1 MSNLAGFPTSHEIDG
16 SVPNNS
22 GLGAY
27 IERKPGV
34 SGQMQAAAAPA
45 AAPTV
50 VVQVVQ
56 QGQTEPQPKLGG
68 DFDFDDHTPI

>member
-1 MSNLAGFPTSHEIDG
+1 MSNLGGFSTAHEIDG

-27 IERKPGV
+27 VERKTGV

-45 AAPTV
+45 VAPTV
-50 VVQVVQ
+50 VVQAVQ
-56 QGQTEPQPKLGG
+56 HGQTEPQPKLGG